1 MFTGKF
7 ESKIKVFFTPLFSA
21 CLVNL
26 VNKRTPQSLTMRLP
40 IVFASLLLAKNASAL
55 FGRKKLAS
63 EFLKF
68 ANGEKINEDVAERFN
83 NQAEILNLHT
93 SKEWRKHLLSLD
105 ILPIKLRKMN
115 VCINSCEEADE
126 KMDWRGIE
134 CLCDK
139 D

>member
-1 MFTGKF
+1 MG
-7 ESKIKVFFTPLFSA
+7 
-21 CLVNL
+21 

-68 ANGEKINEDVAERFN
+68 ANGDKITEDVAERFN

-105 ILPIKLRKMN
+105 ILPIKLMRRWTGGVYLMK
-115 VCINSCEEADE
+115 
-126 KMDWRGIE
+126 RG
-134 CLCDK
+134 
-139 D
+139 